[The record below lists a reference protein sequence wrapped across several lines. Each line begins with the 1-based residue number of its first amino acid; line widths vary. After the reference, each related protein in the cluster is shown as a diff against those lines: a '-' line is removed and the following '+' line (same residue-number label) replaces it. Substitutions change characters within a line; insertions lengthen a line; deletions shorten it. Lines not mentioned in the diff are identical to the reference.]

1 MGSMSPTCP
10 PRTAWPSV
18 GGSTGP
24 IGVLALQGDVA
35 EHRRMLESLGEGVRE
50 VRARPDLAGIS
61 GLVIPGGESTVMDKL
76 TRIFGLHEPLKR
88 LIAEGLP
95 VLGTCAGMIM
105 LANDLEDGISGQ
117 KTLGGLD
124 VTVVRNA
131 FGSQKDSFD
140 VALTVDGIP
149 GGPVDV
155 SFIRAPIVTRVG
167 EGVRVLAALPHG
179 PIVAVENDTVL
190 ALSFHPEVT
199 GDTRLHQR
207 FIDRVVARGFRA
219 EAPEDQ

>member
-1 MGSMSPTCP
+1 
-10 PRTAWPSV
+10 
-18 GGSTGP
+18 
-24 IGVLALQGDVA
+24 
-35 EHRRMLESLGEGVRE
+35 MLESLGEGVRE

-131 FGSQKDSFD
+131 FGRKKTP
-140 VALTVDGIP
+140 LTFRSPSTVSR
-149 GGPVDV
+149 GGPSTCPSSERPLSPGWGKV
-155 SFIRAPIVTRVG
+155 S
-167 EGVRVLAALPHG
+167 E
-179 PIVAVENDTVL
+179 
-190 ALSFHPEVT
+190 S
-199 GDTRLHQR
+199 
-207 FIDRVVARGFRA
+207 
-219 EAPEDQ
+219 

>member
-1 MGSMSPTCP
+1 
-10 PRTAWPSV
+10 V

-35 EHRRMLESLGEGVRE
+35 EHRRMLESLGATVRE
-50 VRARPDLAGIS
+50 VRQHSDLEGIS
-61 GLVIPGGESTVMDKL
+61 GLVIPGGESTVIDKL
-76 TRIFGLHEPLKR
+76 TRIFGLQQPVKR
-88 LIAEGLP
+88 LIAEGMP
-95 VLGTCAGMIM
+95 VFGTCAGMIM
-105 LANDLEDGISGQ
+105 LAHDLEDGIAGQ
-117 KTLGGLD
+117 ETLGGLD
-124 VTVVRNA
+124 VTVARNA

-140 VALTVDGIP
+140 VSLEVSGVT

-167 EGVRVLAALPHG
+167 DGVRVLATLPQGH
-179 PIVAVENDTVL
+179 IVAVENDTAL

-207 FIDRVVARGFRA
+207 FIDRVAARGFRA
-219 EAPEDQ
+219 RVSLDQ